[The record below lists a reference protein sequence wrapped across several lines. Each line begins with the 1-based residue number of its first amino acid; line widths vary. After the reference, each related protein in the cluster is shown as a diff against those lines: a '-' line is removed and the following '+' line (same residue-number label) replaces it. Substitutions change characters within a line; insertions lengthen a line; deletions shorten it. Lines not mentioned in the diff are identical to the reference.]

1 MAAKTE
7 FKVTPSDPER
17 LGMYGFRADQ
27 VKSGNLFACT
37 IPDGE
42 KADLLLYHIGDTAP
56 CQTIP
61 LEEKDRIGDVSA
73 VFVEMEHSGDYEYNY
88 RIEGNIVP
96 DPYARAVRTVINPE
110 NGEKEYRCSMRGYDR
125 PQTEPLCIPY
135 EDCVFYKLHVRGFT
149 KGRTGIKNPGTFLGL
164 TEAIPYL
171 KELGVTSLILMPPY
185 TFEEETDTEQ
195 FYYLDQNVQVMK
207 PERADRA
214 IRNFWGYTKGLYFAP
229 KASYCATK
237 DPNREFAEMV
247 DALHRAGLECIPEFY
262 FLPDTD
268 ARLVTDV
275 LRYWRLHFKV
285 DGFHLVGE
293 GGWKH
298 AVLTDPL
305 LCRTKLI
312 ASGFDTSLCGKRGKR
327 CRNLGSMN
335 PGYEQLMRRFL
346 KGDLDVSAEEVG
358 WYLRR
363 NFEDQAVINYF
374 ADQDGFTMYDMVSYE
389 EKHNDANGEQN
400 HDGTSYNFTW
410 NCGEEGPSRK
420 GSVRQLRRN
429 QLRNAFLMLMTSQGC
444 PMIYA
449 GDEVENT
456 QSGNNNAWCQD
467 NKTGWVTWSRSKTA
481 REMQDFVK
489 AAIRF
494 RGEHPVLRS
503 ANVLRMTDYKA
514 CGFPDLS
521 YHGAVAW
528 MRTAGETRIG
538 IGVLYCGSY
547 AVKKDGSCDDTIY
560 IIYNMYWM
568 KQDFALPDPPEG
580 CRWMLKVDTS
590 MERPF
595 LEDGQEMDLAPDTK
609 TIEAE
614 PRSVKILMAVHRR

>member
-17 LGMYGFRADQ
+17 LGMYSFRADEARD
-27 VKSGNLFACT
+27 GNLFACT
-37 IPDGE
+37 IPEGSQAE
-42 KADLLLYHIGDTAP
+42 LLLYHAGDALP
-56 CQTIP
+56 CQIIP
-61 LEEKDRIGDVSA
+61 LEEKDRVGNAGA

-88 RIEGNIVP
+88 RIDGKIMP
-96 DPYARAVRTVINPE
+96 DPYARAVRTVQNQE
-110 NGEKEYRCSMRGYDR
+110 TGAREYRCSMCVYDR
-125 PQTEPLCIPY
+125 PKTEPLGIPY
-135 EDCVFYKLHVRGFT
+135 EDCIFYKLHVRGFT
-149 KGRTGIKNPGTFLGL
+149 KGRPGIRHPGTFLGL
-164 TEAIPYL
+164 IDAIPYL

-195 FYYLDQNVQVMK
+195 FYYLDQNVQVMQ
-207 PERADRA
+207 PEKEGGLL
-214 IRNFWGYTKGLYFAP
+214 NNYWGYTKGLYFAP
-229 KASYCATK
+229 KASYCATAN
-237 DPNREFAEMV
+237 PNRELAEMV
-247 DALHRAGLECIPEFY
+247 DALHHAGLECIPEFY
-262 FLPDTD
+262 FLPEAD

-312 ASGFDTSLCGKRGKR
+312 ASGFDTSICRKREEKY
-327 CRNLGSMN
+327 RNLGSMN

-346 KGDLDVSAEEVG
+346 KGDLDVSTDDVG
-358 WYLRR
+358 WFLRR

-456 QSGNNNAWCQD
+456 QNGNNNAWCQD
-467 NKTGWVTWSRSKTA
+467 NRTGWVTWSRSRTA

-489 AAIRF
+489 TAIRF
-494 RGEHPVLRS
+494 RREHPVLHS
-503 ANVLRMTDYKA
+503 ASALRMTDYKA

-528 MRTAGETRIG
+528 MHTAGETRIG
-538 IGVLYCGSY
+538 IGALYCGSY
-547 AVKKDGSCDDTIY
+547 AVREDGSCDDTIY

-568 KQDFALPDPPEG
+568 VQKFALPDLPDG
-580 CRWMLKVDTS
+580 CRWVLKADTS
-590 MERPF
+590 REKPF
-595 LEDGQEMDLAPDTK
+595 LEDGQEEEIVPDTK

-614 PRSVKILMAVHRR
+614 PRSVKILMAVHGK